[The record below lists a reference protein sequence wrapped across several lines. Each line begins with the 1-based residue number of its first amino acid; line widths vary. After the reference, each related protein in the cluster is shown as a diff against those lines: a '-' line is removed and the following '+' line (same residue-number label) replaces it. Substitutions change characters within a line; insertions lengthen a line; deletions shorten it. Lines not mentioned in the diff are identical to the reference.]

1 MKIIKRIIKII
12 LCLAAGSC
20 LVLSAFLMFQMYK
33 PVLDASKTVDGIS
46 NYAMKVTDEL
56 VSEDA
61 KIIGLGEAAHGNKEF
76 QELKLDVFK
85 TLIRDNGVSAICF
98 EMGYGEGVLINDYIN
113 GNSAMTIEELF
124 SHIAFPIYHTEEMK
138 DLIEWM
144 REYNE
149 NSHNG
154 YLEFYGF
161 DIQNP
166 EVDIYVISEYIKKN
180 NIVPAAAP
188 IDAYLANE
196 FNFKDERMG
205 EVFDLLNTYKEELS
219 KAAYDEDA
227 GIDRIRKC
235 IDNVFLAKE
244 LAAIPSGDSI
254 AYGTYRDRTMAGN
267 IEEISH
273 YAGCPIMI
281 TGHNGHIGYAGS
293 YVKTMGSYLK
303 EYMGGEYFAIGT
315 DYFKTTANIGSKNGR
330 KNHTSYSGDLLAYQ
344 AKDLG
349 TYYLRFADLIDD
361 ENLNSIITGKMP
373 TGSLGESFGFLNNL
387 LAATVRVYAPVTD
400 LYDAMIFVY
409 EATPFTQLEE

>member
-12 LCLAAGSC
+12 LCLAAGLC

-56 VSEDA
+56 VSENA
-61 KIIGLGEAAHGNKEF
+61 KIIGFGEASHGNKEF

-113 GNSAMTIEELF
+113 GNSDMTIEELF

-149 NSHNG
+149 NSHDG

-166 EVDIYVISEYIKKN
+166 EVDIFVISEYIKKN
-180 NIVPAAAP
+180 NIAPAAAP

-196 FNFKDERMG
+196 FNFKDEKMG
-205 EVFDLLNTYKEELS
+205 EVFGLLNIYKEELS
-219 KAAYDEDA
+219 KDIYDEYA

-244 LAAIPSGDSI
+244 LAAIPSGDSV

-267 IEEISH
+267 VEEIYH
-273 YAGCPIMI
+273 YVGCPIMI

-293 YVKTMGSYLK
+293 YVKTMGSWLK
-303 EYMGGEYFAIGT
+303 DSMGGGYFAIGT
-315 DYFKTTANIGSKNGR
+315 DYFKTTANIRSKNGR

-373 TGSLGESFGFLNNL
+373 TGSLGESFEFLNNFI
-387 LAATVRVYAPVTD
+387 AAAVRVYAPVTD

-409 EATPFTQLEE
+409 EATPFTQLVE

>member
-1 MKIIKRIIKII
+1 MIKRIIKII
-12 LCLAAGSC
+12 LCLVAGSC
-20 LVLSAFLMFQMYK
+20 LLLSVFLMVQMYK

-56 VSEDA
+56 VNKNA
-61 KIIGLGEAAHGNKEF
+61 KIIGLGEASHGNKEF

-113 GNSAMTIEELF
+113 GNSNMTIEELF
-124 SHIAFPIYHTEEMK
+124 SHISFPIYHTEEMK
-138 DLIEWM
+138 DLFEWM

-149 NSHNG
+149 NSHDG

-166 EVDIYVISEYIKKN
+166 EVDIFVISEYIKKN
-180 NIVPAAAP
+180 NIAPAAAP
-188 IDAYLANE
+188 IDAYLAKE
-196 FNFKDERMG
+196 FNFKDEKMG

-219 KAAYDEDA
+219 KDIYDEYA

-244 LAAIPSGDSI
+244 LAAIPSGDSV

-267 IEEISH
+267 IEEIYH
-273 YAGCPIMI
+273 YVGCPIMI

-293 YVKTMGSYLK
+293 YVKTMGSWLK
-303 EYMGGEYFAIGT
+303 DTMGGEYFAIGT
-315 DYFKTTANIGSKNGR
+315 DYFKTTANIRSKNGR

-373 TGSLGESFGFLNNL
+373 TGSLGESFEFLNNL
-387 LAATVRVYAPVTD
+387 LAAAVRVYAPVTD

-409 EATPFTQLEE
+409 EATPFTQLVE

>member
-1 MKIIKRIIKII
+1 MIKRIIKII
-12 LCLAAGSC
+12 LCLVAGSC
-20 LVLSAFLMFQMYK
+20 LLLSVFLMVQMYK

-56 VSEDA
+56 VNENA
-61 KIIGLGEAAHGNKEF
+61 KIIGLGEASHGNKEF

-113 GNSAMTIEELF
+113 GNSNMTIEELF
-124 SHIAFPIYHTEEMK
+124 SHISFPIYHTEEMK
-138 DLIEWM
+138 DLFEWM

-149 NSHNG
+149 NSHDG

-166 EVDIYVISEYIKKN
+166 EVDIFVISEYIKKN
-180 NIVPAAAP
+180 NIAPAAAP
-188 IDAYLANE
+188 IDAYLAKE
-196 FNFKDERMG
+196 FNFKDEKMG

-219 KAAYDEDA
+219 KDIYDEYA

-244 LAAIPSGDSI
+244 LAAIPSGDSV

-267 IEEISH
+267 IEEIYH
-273 YAGCPIMI
+273 YVGCPIMI

-293 YVKTMGSYLK
+293 YVKTMGSWLK
-303 EYMGGEYFAIGT
+303 DTMGGEYFAIGT
-315 DYFKTTANIGSKNGR
+315 DYFKTTANIRSKNGR

-373 TGSLGESFGFLNNL
+373 TGSLGESFEFLNNL
-387 LAATVRVYAPVTD
+387 LAAAVRVYAPVTD

-409 EATPFTQLEE
+409 EATPFTQLVE